1 MEKCSALELGDIYF
15 TKKGLRSDVGHGI
28 GREKVAAFATVPDIL
43 TKGKILRISPNWNGR
58 GYRSFVIGAPIE
70 IAYKRYLAIAVVNE
84 VTEKNRGTS
93 HGNFY
98 LHEVSLQDIP
108 PDASEVPDQQA
119 YRDAGV
125 VHAATKAGEA
135 AHVHR
140 SSDGPIAASAEAV
153 QLPRGDSSSN
163 EGLLDAQTA
172 SSRGTQQPSPLRNGH
187 RSSAASDVSQQGDI
201 HTLLNKVINVNGLP
215 EITPEAINANAPGLH
230 ATRLSGGALLLK
242 GKGGAQI
249 FVDNRDEP
257 LSINSEA
264 FRQEYGRD
272 VTPDDIAIGRTIVM
286 GKKAFID
293 LVNGVST
300 IEDLQ
305 EELYHAA
312 ERLVLRPEEIAKL
325 EEDFG
330 GEKARVEAY
339 LNFRNRS
346 VKRLTVRSMR
356 FFQRIK
362 DCFDRIRATLFGGGW
377 RVAYADAD
385 FRVCMGAC
393 LPLQYVAGAVHAAA
407 RSKAMMLSRNL
418 DKI

>member
-1 MEKCSALELGDIYF
+1 MARTTVEKCSALELGDIYF

-28 GREKVAAFATVPDIL
+28 GRGKVAAFATVPDIL

-84 VTEKNRGTS
+84 VTEKNRGIS

-98 LHEVSLQDIP
+98 LHEVSLQEIP
-108 PDASEVPDQQA
+108 PEASDVSSQQA
-119 YRDAGV
+119 YHDDGV
-125 VHAATKAGEA
+125 FHAAAETREVAPARAG
-135 AHVHR
+135 
-140 SSDGPIAASAEAV
+140 DGTLATSADTAR
-153 QLPRGDSSSN
+153 PSRGDSSSN

-201 HTLLNKVINVNGLP
+201 HTLLNKVINVNSLP
-215 EITPEAINANAPGLH
+215 EITPEAINANAPVLH
-230 ATRLSGGALLLK
+230 ATRLSGGVLLLE

-272 VTPDDIAIGRTIVM
+272 VTPDDIATGRTIVM

-293 LVNGVST
+293 LV
-300 IEDLQ
+300 
-305 EELYHAA
+305 AA
-312 ERLVLRPEEIAKL
+312 SRRLRTYKKNCI
-325 EEDFG
+325 
-330 GEKARVEAY
+330 
-339 LNFRNRS
+339 
-346 VKRLTVRSMR
+346 MR
-356 FFQRIK
+356 RK
-362 DCFDRIRATLFGGGW
+362 GW
-377 RVAYADAD
+377 YCGR
-385 FRVCMGAC
+385 R
-393 LPLQYVAGAVHAAA
+393 
-407 RSKAMMLSRNL
+407 K
-418 DKI
+418 

>member
-1 MEKCSALELGDIYF
+1 M
-15 TKKGLRSDVGHGI
+15 
-28 GREKVAAFATVPDIL
+28 
-43 TKGKILRISPNWNGR
+43 RISPNWNGR
-58 GYRSFVIGAPIE
+58 GYRPFVIGEPIE

-84 VTEKNRGTS
+84 VTEKNRGIS

-98 LHEVSLQDIP
+98 LHEVSLQEIP
-108 PDASEVPDQQA
+108 PEASDVSSQQA
-119 YRDAGV
+119 YHDDGV
-125 VHAATKAGEA
+125 FHAAAETREVAPARAG
-135 AHVHR
+135 
-140 SSDGPIAASAEAV
+140 DGTLATSADTAR
-153 QLPRGDSSSN
+153 PSRGDSSSN

-201 HTLLNKVINVNGLP
+201 HTLLNKVISVNSLP
-215 EITPEAINANAPGLH
+215 EITPEAINANAPVLH
-230 ATRLSGGALLLK
+230 ATRLSGGALLLE
-242 GKGGAQI
+242 GKGGAKV

-272 VTPDDIAIGRTIVM
+272 VTPDDIATGRTIVM

-312 ERLVLRPEEIAKL
+312 ERLVLRPEKIAKL

-393 LPLQYVAGAVHAAA
+393 LPLQYVA
-407 RSKAMMLSRNL
+407 
-418 DKI
+418 